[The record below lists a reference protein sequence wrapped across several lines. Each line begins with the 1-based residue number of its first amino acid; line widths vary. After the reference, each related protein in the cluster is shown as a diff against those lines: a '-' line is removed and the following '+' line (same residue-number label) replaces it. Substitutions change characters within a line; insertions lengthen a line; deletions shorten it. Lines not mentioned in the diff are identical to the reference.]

1 MSKILSHVEKKLQND
16 RLIDFEEA
24 IELSEA
30 SLKIEE
36 LFHLADTI
44 CKKHMGNKIDLCA
57 IINAKSGKCA
67 ENCKYCAQSGYY
79 NTGIPTY
86 PLLDIQDVLALARE
100 NEKEGVHRFSI
111 VTSGGNLSNDDFEKV
126 LQIIVLLR
134 LETNLKLC
142 ASLGSLSVSQALR
155 LKEAGLSM
163 YHHNIETCRE
173 YYANICDSHT
183 YDDRIHTIK
192 NAIKAGL
199 TVCCGGIIGMGESM
213 KQRIKMAFELRE
225 LGIRSIP
232 INILTPIKGT
242 PLEHVEKI
250 EPLEILKTISLFR
263 LIISD
268 ASIRYAGGRNALGE
282 LQRKGFMAGI
292 NGVMV
297 GNYLTTVGNTVSN
310 DVEMIREIGL
320 ELCR

>member
-1 MSKILSHVEKKLQND
+1 MSKILKHVEKKLHNG

-30 SLKIEE
+30 SLEIEE
-36 LFHLADTI
+36 LFHLADKI
-44 CKKHMGNKIDLCA
+44 CKKHMGNKVDLCA

-67 ENCKYCAQSGYY
+67 ENCKYCAQSGHY
-79 NTGIPTY
+79 NTGIPSY
-86 PLLDIQDVLALARE
+86 PLLDIQDVLVSAKE

-111 VTSGGNLSNDDFEKV
+111 VTSGGNLSEDDFEKV
-126 LQIIVLLR
+126 LQMIVSLR
-134 LETNLKLC
+134 SETNLRLC
-142 ASLGSLSVSQALR
+142 ASLGSLSVNQALR

-192 NAIKAGL
+192 NAIMAGL
-199 TVCCGGIIGMGESM
+199 TVCCGGIIGMGEGM

-225 LGIRSIP
+225 LGIISIP
-232 INILTPIKGT
+232 INILNPIKGT
-242 PLEHVEKI
+242 PLEYAEKI
-250 EPLEILKTISLFR
+250 EPLEIVKTISLFR
-263 LIISD
+263 LIIPY
-268 ASIRYAGGRNALGE
+268 AFIRYAGGRNALGE

-297 GNYLTTVGNTVSN
+297 GNYLTTVGNTVSD

-320 ELCR
+320 EVCR